1 MTVKKVTRKRRNHKR
16 KMMKMKGGAFSEQE
30 QKVLVNNG
38 FTQEQITQ
46 LQELNIDFEAIIDRI
61 DQIMNQSDIGFA
73 ANSDALTQQ
82 VLNSFQNGNVDLEL
96 EEAIP
101 QNLEDIHELDMSLD
115 DNMFD
120 DGGPMH
126 LDELQ
131 ENSVDSSLGY
141 TSNEDSGLLGGRTKK
156 RRRNKRS
163 NKRRTNKKSNKR
175 RINKRKTNKNS
186 K

>member
-1 MTVKKVTRKRRNHKR
+1 
-16 KMMKMKGGAFSEQE
+16 MKMKGGAFSEQE